1 MSFTNN
7 KGARGAEALALKP
20 LAPLAKVLAH
30 NKKID
35 IVNILN
41 IDSAIKHLDKTKKC
55 VWCYRTRW

>member
-1 MSFTNN
+1 MDTSVQQFTNN
-7 KGARGAEALALKP
+7 KGVRGAEAPSAET
-20 LAPLAKVLAH
+20 LAH